1 MTEPGFDEPQP
12 QRSTA
17 LAKRHV
23 LAAVIGNA
31 LEFYDFTIYATFAI
45 SIGHAFFPNVGR
57 FWNLMFS
64 LLVFAAGFVTR
75 PIGGFFIGSF
85 GDRTGRKPAM
95 LLSFGLMGVSIIA
108 MAIIPSFEVIGW
120 LAPALALTARAVQ
133 GFALGGEVG
142 PTTAYLFEAAPPSH
156 RGFYAS
162 FQSVSQSV
170 ASLVGGA
177 VGVLLTQWLSAA
189 DLDVYGWRIAF
200 LLGGLTLPFGLLL
213 RRSLP
218 ETLHTEDHLAAHLPL
233 QEGISVFRTHWRP
246 IAFGLMV
253 FAAGTVATYTLNFLT
268 TYARDTLNMVASTSF
283 AATFVL
289 GAAGIVAAA
298 FGGWLC
304 DRVGRKP
311 VMIVPRVVFLF
322 CIYPLFLLIVQ
333 GHDAK
338 ALLFGTAA
346 LSILANLSSAAVY
359 AALSELLPKEIR
371 GRGFSIIYSTA
382 ITVFGGSTQPI
393 LYWLIK
399 ETGNP
404 LMPAVYLTAFTAIG
418 VAGIVLISETAPSR
432 RRDLAS
438 AAAGA

>member
-1 MTEPGFDEPQP
+1 MTKPRFDEPRP
-12 QRSTA
+12 DGPA
-17 LAKRHV
+17 PLAKRHV

-45 SIGHAFFPNVGR
+45 SIGHAFFPNVSR
-57 FWNLMFS
+57 FWSLMFS
-64 LLVFAAGFVTR
+64 LLVFAAGFITR
-75 PIGGFFIGSF
+75 PVGGYFIGSF
-85 GDRTGRKPAM
+85 GDRRGRKPAM
-95 LLSFGLMGVSIIA
+95 LLSFGLMGASIIG
-108 MAIIPSFEVIGW
+108 MALVPSFAAIGW
-120 LAPALALTARAVQ
+120 FAPALALAARALQ

-142 PTTAYLFEAAPPSH
+142 PTTAFLFEAAPPRH
-156 RGFYAS
+156 RGLYAS

-170 ASLVGGA
+170 SSLVGGA
-177 VGVLLTQWLSAA
+177 VGVLLAQGLSAA
-189 DLDVYGWRIAF
+189 DLDTYGWRIAF
-200 LLGGLTLPFGLLL
+200 LLGGLTLPFGLVL

-218 ETLHTEDHLAAHLPL
+218 ETLHSEDHLPAHAPL
-233 QEGISVFRTHWRP
+233 EEGISVFRTHWRP

-289 GAAGIVAAA
+289 GAAGIIAAG

-304 DRVGRKP
+304 DRIGRKP
-311 VMIVPRVVFLF
+311 VMIWPRVVFLF
-322 CIYPLFLLIVQ
+322 CIYPLFLLIVL

-338 ALLFGTAA
+338 ALLFGTAG

-371 GRGFSIIYSTA
+371 GRGFSIIYSTS

-393 LYWLIK
+393 LFWLIK
-399 ETGNP
+399 ATGNP
-404 LMPAVYLTAFTAIG
+404 LTPAVYLSVFTAIG

-432 RRDLAS
+432 RRDLAT
-438 AAAGA
+438 AVA